1 MIYFTQDGLNIG
13 LIRPK
18 SSYLSKEAADHYQ
31 AAGQSDAEELTMT
44 KETDSYSY
52 EITLRVV
59 GQALEALGVESFE
72 LVLDAAKPAGR

>member
-1 MIYFTQDGLNIG
+1 
-13 LIRPK
+13 
-18 SSYLSKEAADHYQ
+18 
-31 AAGQSDAEELTMT
+31 MT